1 MNNLIL
7 NDATDATARTSRGGF
22 VILNYVRRRFRDL
35 KYLYRGAGLQTVILR
50 IACKLVSPV
59 YRRQK
64 LYIVMRNIER
74 WNSIIRTST
83 TAESTG
89 IECLIVQTSELPTA
103 LECEFVRSLRKS
115 VPYLKRSLAKGSM
128 VLLARRPTETGDE
141 NEIVGYRICEPGVF
155 STPWHAR
162 EISPDI
168 LFIHHLETASEC
180 RGQRIQQALGSAT
193 IDYCVNNGLKA
204 TCGLIVSHNRP
215 SILSNT
221 RLGASRIEGTIER
234 TSILGGLFVRQT
246 PWGTI
251 DAILSECGSV
261 KKEQEMRKTAIERRN
276 DEGVP
281 MVTVVMPVR
290 NEARFIARSLGAVL
304 AQDYPAHLLEV
315 IVADGMSTD
324 GTRDIIK
331 SLQVQHRNLRLIDNA
346 GQIVPTGLNA
356 ALARMQGRIFARV
369 DGHCEIDRDYVSRC
383 VEHLENDGV
392 DGVGGPLETVGET
405 GIAKVISVAMSSKFG
420 VGNSA
425 FRTVSDKTMLADTIA
440 FPAYTRAI
448 VERVGLFDEELVR
461 NQDDDY
467 NYRLRKIGAKILLA
481 ADVRSRYYS
490 RSSIRSLWRQYFQY
504 GYWKVRVLQ
513 KHPRQMRPR
522 QFVPPLFAAALLFS
536 LLMVPFSAI
545 GVWMLAC
552 VAGSYALANVGA
564 SVITARKLDWGI
576 RLLLPPTFAI
586 LHLAFGS
593 GFLFGLIRFW
603 NRWETAKA
611 DGTVISFRQFSLGK
625 SNFDDSPINVLSDSD
640 KDICH

>member
-1 MNNLIL
+1 MNTLFL
-7 NDATDATARTSRGGF
+7 NEAADATARTSRGGF
-22 VILNYVRRRFRDL
+22 VILNYVRRRFRHV
-35 KYLYRGAGLQTVILR
+35 KYLYRGCGFQTVILR

-64 LYIVMRNIER
+64 LYIVMWNIER
-74 WNSIIRTST
+74 WNSLIRTGT

-89 IECLIVQTSELPTA
+89 IKCLIVQTSELLTA

-128 VLLARRPTETGDE
+128 VFLARRPTETGDE

-155 STPWHAR
+155 STPWYTR

-215 SILSNT
+215 SILSST
-221 RLGASRIEGTIER
+221 RPGASSIEGTVER
-234 TSILGGLFVRQT
+234 ISVLGGLFVRQT
-246 PWGTI
+246 PWEPI
-251 DAILSECGSV
+251 EAILSKCGSV
-261 KKEQEMRKTAIERRN
+261 KKEQQMGKTAIERRN

-304 AQDYPAHLLEV
+304 AQDYPAHRMEV

-331 SLQVQHRNLRLIDNA
+331 SLQVKHRNLRLIDNG

-356 ALARMQGRIFARV
+356 ALARIQGRIFARV
-369 DGHCEIDRDYVSRC
+369 DGHCEIHRDYVSRC

-440 FPAYTRAI
+440 FPVYTRAI

-467 NYRLRKIGAKILLA
+467 NYRLRKIGAKLLLA

-490 RSSIRSLWRQYFQY
+490 RNSIRSLWRQYFQY
-504 GYWKVRVLQ
+504 GYWKVRVMQ

-522 QFVPPLFAAALLFS
+522 QFVPPLFVAALLLTAIVS
-536 LLMVPFSAI
+536 PFSPI
-545 GVWMLAC
+545 GAWLFALT
-552 VAGSYALANVGA
+552 AGSYALANLAA
-564 SVITARKLDWGI
+564 SVITARNQRWEALP
-576 RLLLPPTFAI
+576 LLPIVFAT
-586 LHLAFGS
+586 LHLAFGC

-603 NRWETAKA
+603 NRWGDHESRRSGAF
-611 DGTVISFRQFSLGK
+611 ISPVHQAESVSTIRQ
-625 SNFDDSPINVLSDSD
+625 SNL
-640 KDICH
+640 